1 MNIHIEN
8 QKLPDIYMSRGHQC
22 YLDSVRGKLVYITPE
37 EIVRQRMISYLLYEL
52 HVPKEMIT
60 VEARLLEYGIRSKR
74 RADIIVHGRNEDGT
88 RYPVL
93 VVECKAPDVYLDE
106 KTHTQVFDYC
116 DELGAD
122 YAVVVNGYEWFCYK
136 YNADRQQYDE
146 ITQLPLYEEIL
157 TGKYELRDLGIKPKR
172 IPFENYEDFLKEEFE
187 SYSEDYYGTDISK
200 TTPMPI
206 AKAAL
211 NLCEALLDLDHK
223 MPEGQYGLFRLV
235 QDYGIRMLS
244 YGNAGGGSFYGPYR
258 SFFD

>member
-1 MNIHIEN
+1 
-8 QKLPDIYMSRGHQC
+8 
-22 YLDSVRGKLVYITPE
+22 
-37 EIVRQRMISYLLYEL
+37 MISYLLYEL

-136 YNADRQQYDE
+136 YNADKQKYDE
-146 ITQLPLYEEIL
+146 KHNFPYMK
-157 TGKYELRDLGIKPKR
+157 KY
-172 IPFENYEDFLKEEFE
+172 
-187 SYSEDYYGTDISK
+187 
-200 TTPMPI
+200 
-206 AKAAL
+206 
-211 NLCEALLDLDHK
+211 
-223 MPEGQYGLFRLV
+223 
-235 QDYGIRMLS
+235 
-244 YGNAGGGSFYGPYR
+244 
-258 SFFD
+258 

>member
-1 MNIHIEN
+1 
-8 QKLPDIYMSRGHQC
+8 MSRGHQC

-122 YAVVVNGYEWFCYK
+122 YAVVVNG
-136 YNADRQQYDE
+136 
-146 ITQLPLYEEIL
+146 
-157 TGKYELRDLGIKPKR
+157 
-172 IPFENYEDFLKEEFE
+172 
-187 SYSEDYYGTDISK
+187 
-200 TTPMPI
+200 
-206 AKAAL
+206 
-211 NLCEALLDLDHK
+211 
-223 MPEGQYGLFRLV
+223 V
-235 QDYGIRMLS
+235 
-244 YGNAGGGSFYGPYR
+244 
-258 SFFD
+258 